1 MRSLTLRTAAA
12 AAVVPLALVSLAAC
26 GNGNDVAS
34 PDPHTTD
41 QPTPSASQSAH
52 GGSTHAV
59 AKNVDPAAFVAK
71 LKTAAGSITTARFT
85 MTMDVSGQTVQAKG
99 ALDLTGSTP
108 AMQMSMD
115 LTGMGVPTE
124 MRLVGGSMYI
134 QDPSS
139 GGSKYLK
146 LDLNDPNGPLG
157 DMGTT
162 LGNLD
167 PQAMIDKLS
176 PDVYRKVTDL
186 GSQTVHGQKTEHYR
200 VLADVRAAGH
210 ELLQNLPST
219 VSLPK
224 TMTYDVWL
232 DGNGRMA
239 QFKVLMKKV
248 SAVTAR
254 YYDYGADLNI
264 TPPPASQVETT
275 PSATG

>member
-1 MRSLTLRTAAA
+1 MRSLTLRKAAV
-12 AAVVPLALVSLAAC
+12 AAVVPLALGSLAAC
-26 GNGNDVAS
+26 GNGNDGAA

-41 QPTPSASQSAH
+41 QTTPTASQSPH
-52 GGSTHAV
+52 GHSTQAV

-71 LKTAAGSITTARFT
+71 LKTAARSITTARFT
-85 MTMDVSGQTVQAKG
+85 MNMDVSGQTVRAKG
-99 ALDLTGSTP
+99 ALDMTGSTP

-115 LTGMGVPTE
+115 LTGMGVPTD

-134 QDPSS
+134 QDPTS
-139 GGSKYLK
+139 GGSTYLK

-157 DMGTT
+157 DMGST

-176 PDVYRKVTDL
+176 PDMYRKVTDL
-186 GSQTVHGQKTEHYR
+186 GSQTLHGQPAEHYR
-200 VLADVRAAGH
+200 VLADVRAAGN

-232 DGNGRMA
+232 DGSGRMA
-239 QFKVLMKKV
+239 QFKVLMKNV

-254 YYDYGADLNI
+254 YYDYGADVNI
-264 TPPPASQVETT
+264 TPPPPSDIETA